1 MKTTV
6 SQTGSY
12 VPKWH
17 GNRKEPESEQLIVEY
32 DYLSWTE
39 RQKFVTKDKSKLIL
53 DDIETKSDD
62 EIDQEVTAQHSKFE
76 LTFQTDDAGIV
87 AVMHPRFKNF
97 EDQNGN
103 AIDTWAKLI
112 KLPMTPE
119 NEHDKLIEEITR
131 KLSGGAKEK
140 NSKNSE

>member
-1 MKTTV
+1 MKIAV

-12 VPKWH
+12 IPKWH
-17 GNRKEPESEQLIVEY
+17 GNRKEPESEQLVVEY
-32 DYLSWTE
+32 DHLSWTD

-76 LTFQTDDAGIV
+76 LTFQTDDAGI
-87 AVMHPRFKNF
+87 AAAMHPRFKNF
-97 EDQNGN
+97 EDGDGN
-103 AIDTWAKLI
+103 AIDTWAKLL
-112 KLPMTPE
+112 KLPVTPE
-119 NEHDKLIEEITR
+119 NEIDKLIDEITR